1 MPRGALVVDAAK
13 KVIGNSYYTGLS
25 FQTASE
31 LRAYMHFRRP
41 ESYKGI
47 ALLKKPGI
55 IKSGDFLDC
64 IDKDAPN
71 GIWSVNMDNTGMVSV
86 VRNMF
91 WSGYSFYTVVNSP
104 EYGGVY
110 FGNGVANWD
119 VAFML

>member
-1 MPRGALVVDAAK
+1 MPRGALVVDAGK
-13 KVIGNSYYTGLS
+13 KVITNSYYTGLS

-64 IDKDAPN
+64 IDKDAPT
-71 GIWSVNMDNTGMVSV
+71 GIWSVGIDTSGTLSI

-91 WSGYSFYTVVNSP
+91 WSGYTFYTAINSG

-110 FGNGVANWD
+110 FGNGLAHHD
-119 VAFML
+119 IAFML

>member
-13 KVIGNSYYTGLS
+13 KVISNSYFTGLS

-31 LRAYMHFRRP
+31 SRAYMHFRRP

-64 IDKDAPN
+64 IDKDAPT
-71 GIWSVNMDNTGMVSV
+71 GIWSVDIDNTGTTSI

-91 WSGYSFYTVVNSP
+91 WSGYSFYAVINSS

-110 FGNGVANWD
+110 FGNGVANHD
-119 VAFML
+119 IAFM

>member
-1 MPRGALVVDAAK
+1 MDAAK
-13 KVIGNSYYTGLS
+13 KVISNSYFTGLS

-31 LRAYMHFRRP
+31 SRAYMHFRRP

-64 IDKDAPN
+64 IDKDAPT
-71 GIWSVNMDNTGMVSV
+71 GIWSVDIDNTGTTSI

-91 WSGYSFYTVVNSP
+91 WSGYSFYAVINSS

-110 FGNGVANWD
+110 FGNGVANHD
-119 VAFML
+119 IAFM